1 MKSEMKMPCDRDRKW
16 KVKWKWLK
24 IESEKWNENALRLRS
39 EISREI
45 LESLIVSA
53 ESSEFSPP
61 CIFKCVLKLF
71 AQNDANYIGCIC
83 LTFSIVCFKCLLKWP
98 ASEYAY
104 SHWLHDCLISLDCV
118 FSNVSS
124 NCVGH
129 GMQKNIGCNSN
140 AVCSIDVFSKCLLWR
155 MDYHTNC
162 TCGLFSTVLLNV
174 SSTCMSGRM
183 QSHTEC
189 ISLTFLHCAFSN
201 VFSNC
206 LPGTFL

>member
-1 MKSEMKMPCDRDRKW
+1 MQFSIRILIRTFVRVNKLIWIYSDIHLCNFVDTNIFGHSFVSKF
-16 KVKWKWLK
+16 
-24 IESEKWNENALRLRS
+24 
-39 EISREI
+39 SRM
-45 LESLIVSA
+45 SHS
-53 ESSEFSPP
+53 
-61 CIFKCVLKLF
+61 
-71 AQNDANYIGCIC
+71 DANYIGCIC

-104 SHWLHDCLISLDCV
+104 SHWLYDCLISLDCV

-140 AVCSIDVFSKCLLWR
+140 TVCSIDVFSKCLLWR

>member
-1 MKSEMKMPCDRDRKW
+1 MSKKLIWIYSDIHLCNFVDTNIFGHSFVSKF
-16 KVKWKWLK
+16 
-24 IESEKWNENALRLRS
+24 
-39 EISREI
+39 SRM
-45 LESLIVSA
+45 SHS
-53 ESSEFSPP
+53 
-61 CIFKCVLKLF
+61 
-71 AQNDANYIGCIC
+71 DANYIGCIC

-104 SHWLHDCLISLDCV
+104 SHWLYDYLISLDCV

>member
-1 MKSEMKMPCDRDRKW
+1 MKW
-16 KVKWKWLK
+16 KCLE
-24 IESEKWNENALRLRS
+24 IEIEKWNF
-39 EISREI
+39 SRNSWEPD
-45 LESLIVSA
+45 SM
-53 ESSEFSPP
+53 
-61 CIFKCVLKLF
+61 
-71 AQNDANYIGCIC
+71 QNHQ
-83 LTFSIVCFKCLLKWP
+83 TF
-98 ASEYAY
+98 
-104 SHWLHDCLISLDCV
+104 LHHV

-124 NCVGH
+124 NCLPKMMQITLVAFVWLFPLYVLNVSSNGLPASMH
-129 GMQKNIGCNSN
+129 IHTDCMIVWFLSTVCFQMSPQNMQKNIGCNSN